1 MNPSNPTRMAD
12 LAKAF
17 VLCATILAIKWYF
30 GTPSTPEPS
39 AVAPS
44 IPSSLYPG
52 TAKPWSPL
60 NRSEY
65 SFQEPQSPK
74 PIEQAE
80 RSRDSSPSGILFSD
94 ALKEPL
100 TTASTRSTQTHSHDS
115 ARTWLQS
122 QIGKNLAP
130 FERLVLRDRFLGSID
145 LALKSVEQENRNSV
159 LTVGPE
165 VIDSSSH
172 ILLSHN
178 HQALQF
184 KVPKEWDN
192 YNLVESREAK
202 LSKLAEA
209 LPLANQ
215 KVTLNEI
222 TCTLQRAPNSV
233 PQINLNVQ
241 SLFHET
247 LATAKVG
254 LSVEAWQRGLHT
266 THTTQFPSMEHIQP
280 NSRLRL
286 NSDIELVANLM

>member
-1 MNPSNPTRMAD
+1 M
-12 LAKAF
+12 
-17 VLCATILAIKWYF
+17 
-30 GTPSTPEPS
+30 
-39 AVAPS
+39 
-44 IPSSLYPG
+44 
-52 TAKPWSPL
+52 
-60 NRSEY
+60 
-65 SFQEPQSPK
+65 
-74 PIEQAE
+74 
-80 RSRDSSPSGILFSD
+80 
-94 ALKEPL
+94 
-100 TTASTRSTQTHSHDS
+100 
-115 ARTWLQS
+115 
-122 QIGKNLAP
+122 
-130 FERLVLRDRFLGSID
+130 
-145 LALKSVEQENRNSV
+145 

-222 TCTLQRAPNSV
+222 TCTLQRAPSSV

-280 NSRLRL
+280 NSKLRL
-286 NSDIELVANLM
+286 NSDIELVGKFDVEEPVLIIVTVVEKSWEGTSSNSTGITPAPTILLLSNSLAGFVYEGEWHPCQKNIVEGE